1 MDPLLETIDLD
12 IEEANELLFKVKV
25 EGVAPSPAKVRLV
38 CEVGEMGY
46 VFQGH
51 AVAGEEGMVQFLLPV
66 LKGKLQEGLY
76 QSRVEVLIEN
86 RYFAPVQFNV
96 NFKQAMKVVAEAVR
110 APERRVPQQLT
121 VTASPVVVQK
131 PTLAPVAPPKTEL
144 RPAIIESPPAKPAV
158 VEAAK
163 PAPKAPIKP
172 VVRKAAPA
180 PAKFNAAM
188 TLKERYA
195 SKLDVR
201 EELVEELSDEAGE
214 DLIRELAQT
223 FIQSGRKGKK

>member
-1 MDPLLETIDLD
+1 VDPLLETIDLD

-38 CEVGEMGY
+38 CEIGEIGY

-51 AVAGEEGMVQFLLPV
+51 ATQEEGIVQFLLPV

-96 NFKQAMKVVAEAVR
+96 NFKQTMKVVAEAVR
-110 APERRVPQQLT
+110 APVRQAPSKLT

-131 PTLAPVAPPKTEL
+131 PTVAPPAPPKTEL
-144 RPAIIESPPAKPAV
+144 RPAIIESPQP
-158 VEAAK
+158 
-163 PAPKAPIKP
+163 KP
-172 VVRKAAPA
+172 VVPETKAPVKPVTRKAAPA
-180 PAKFNAAM
+180 PAKFNASM
-188 TLKERYA
+188 TLKERYNTR
-195 SKLDVR
+195 LDER
-201 EELVEELSDEAGE
+201 EELVEELDEGAAE
-214 DLIRELAQT
+214 DLIRELAQQFVKT
-223 FIQSGRKGKK
+223 NRKSKK